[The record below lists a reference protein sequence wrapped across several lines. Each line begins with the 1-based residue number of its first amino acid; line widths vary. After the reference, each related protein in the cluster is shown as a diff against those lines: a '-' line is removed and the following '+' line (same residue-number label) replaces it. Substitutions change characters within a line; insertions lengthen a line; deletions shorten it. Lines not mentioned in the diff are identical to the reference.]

1 MELSGKTKI
10 DDLLNEYPFLL
21 AFFIKRSPKFK
32 MLQSTV
38 MRKTV
43 GKVAPLAQ
51 VAGAGGIDLEVLLGE
66 VAAEIKEQTG
76 QDVTISHEPA

>member
-10 DDLLNEYPFLL
+10 DDLLTEYPFLL

-32 MLQSTV
+32 MLQNSV

-51 VAGAGGIDLEVLLGE
+51 VAGAGGIDLEALLGE
-66 VAAEIKEQTG
+66 VAAEIREHTG
-76 QDVTISHEPA
+76 HDVTISHQAA

>member
-10 DDLLNEYPFLL
+10 DDLLKEYPFLL
-21 AFFIKRSPKFK
+21 DFFIKLSPKFK
-32 MLQSTV
+32 MLQSSV

-51 VAGAGGIDLEVLLGE
+51 VAGAGGIDLELLLGKL
-66 VAAEIKEQTG
+66 AAEIKTQTG
-76 QDVTISHEPA
+76 PDVTISHEPA